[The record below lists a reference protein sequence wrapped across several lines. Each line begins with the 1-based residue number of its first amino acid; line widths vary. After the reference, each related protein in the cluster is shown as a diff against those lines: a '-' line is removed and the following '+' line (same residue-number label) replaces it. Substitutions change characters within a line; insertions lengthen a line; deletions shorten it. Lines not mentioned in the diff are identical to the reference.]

1 MAVTPKEDD
10 RHLKRLVAEV
20 TLWQEMLERL
30 VELKRHAS
38 APDAHL
44 TAKNENWRHRAESA
58 RLHAAE
64 HTDPDTKQALLE
76 LAGLPEA
83 PCSSFSGHVVTCPY
97 LVETFCRTPALPCAR

>member
-1 MAVTPKEDD
+1 MAPKEDD
-10 RHLKRLVAEV
+10 RHLKRIVADV

-38 APDAHL
+38 VPDPDANL
-44 TAKNENWRHRAESA
+44 KNENWRQRAESA

-76 LAGLPEA
+76 LAESYDLLAQRDER
-83 PCSSFSGHVVTCPY
+83 SKK
-97 LVETFCRTPALPCAR
+97 